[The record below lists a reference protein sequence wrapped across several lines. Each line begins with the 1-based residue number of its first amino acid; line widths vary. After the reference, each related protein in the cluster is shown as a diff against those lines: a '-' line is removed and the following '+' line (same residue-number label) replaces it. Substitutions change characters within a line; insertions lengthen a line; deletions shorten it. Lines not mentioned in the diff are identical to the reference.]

1 MRELL
6 ISDLQVAAYLV
17 AKGHNLLDVR
27 PDGTAHG
34 VFVFPSELKDEAD
47 KFFQDGQ
54 VSARRFGN
62 AIRELKSRVRVVT
75 R

>member
-1 MRELL
+1 MGELL

-17 AKGHNLLDVR
+17 VKGHNLLDVR

-34 VFVFPSELKDEAD
+34 IFVFPGELKEEAD

-54 VSARRFGN
+54 VSARKFAN
-62 AIRELKSRVRVVT
+62 AIRELKSRVRFAT

>member
-1 MRELL
+1 MELL

-34 VFVFPSELKDEAD
+34 VFVFSSELKDEAD
-47 KFFQDGQ
+47 AYFRDGQ
-54 VSARRFGN
+54 VSARRFAY

>member
-1 MRELL
+1 MRELQ
-6 ISDLQVAAYLV
+6 ISDIQVAAFLV
-17 AKGHNLLDVR
+17 ARGHNLLDVR
-27 PDGTAHG
+27 PEGTHG

-54 VSARRFGN
+54 VSARKFGN
-62 AIRELKSRVRVVT
+62 AIRELKSRVRFAV

>member
-6 ISDLQVAAYLV
+6 ISDIQVAAFLM
-17 AKGHNLLDVR
+17 ARGHNLLDLR
-27 PDGTAHG
+27 PEGTHG

-54 VSARRFGN
+54 VSARKFGN
-62 AIRELKSRVRVVT
+62 AIRELKSRVRFAT
-75 R
+75 G

>member
-6 ISDLQVAAYLV
+6 ISDIQVAAFLI
-17 AKGHNLLDVR
+17 ARGHNLLDVR

-34 VFVFPSELKDEAD
+34 IFVFPGEFKKEAD
-47 KFFQDGQ
+47 EFFQDGE
-54 VSARRFGN
+54 VSARKFGN
-62 AIRELKSRVRVVT
+62 AIRELKARVRFAT